1 MDHDS
6 VWRVGLLHKLL
17 QTNVGGCNNNLIKS
31 FYFNSTCTIKI
42 VQKQTRPFR
51 YARGVRQ
58 GCILHV
64 SPMLFNLY
72 INDLPSACENTLSG
86 PFVLPNLTKLNFLF
100 YADDLII
107 LSRFKTGLQNCL
119 VFLLCF
125 VDDENQSHARK
136 LRLCSFRNV
145 PGKTVELRFLIDGQ
159 IINVQE
165 YNDDEEMI
173 VAVNARRLKKI
184 QWGLNP

>member
-1 MDHDS
+1 MHNQNCPKANTTLPLCE
-6 VWRVGLLHKLL
+6 RCEARLYL
-17 QTNVGGCNNNLIKS
+17 TCKS
-31 FYFNSTCTIKI
+31 N
-42 VQKQTRPFR
+42 
-51 YARGVRQ
+51 
-58 GCILHV
+58 
-64 SPMLFNLY
+64 LFNLY
-72 INDLPSACENTLSG
+72 INDILSACENTLSG

-159 IINVQE
+159 IIDVQE
-165 YNDDEEMI
+165 YNDDEEI
-173 VAVNARRLKKI
+173 VAVNARSLKKS
-184 QWGLNP
+184 QWLNP

>member
-1 MDHDS
+1 MWKYVIWS
-6 VWRVGLLHKLL
+6 FCFAKPYK
-17 QTNVGGCNNNLIKS
+17 IK
-31 FYFNSTCTIKI
+31 
-42 VQKQTRPFR
+42 
-51 YARGVRQ
+51 
-58 GCILHV
+58 
-64 SPMLFNLY
+64 
-72 INDLPSACENTLSG
+72 
-86 PFVLPNLTKLNFLF
+86 FLF

-159 IINVQE
+159 IIDVQE

-173 VAVNARRLKKI
+173 VAVNAI
-184 QWGLNP
+184 YAIA

>member
-1 MDHDS
+1 
-6 VWRVGLLHKLL
+6 
-17 QTNVGGCNNNLIKS
+17 
-31 FYFNSTCTIKI
+31 
-42 VQKQTRPFR
+42 
-51 YARGVRQ
+51 
-58 GCILHV
+58 
-64 SPMLFNLY
+64 MLFNLY

-86 PFVLPNLTKLNFLF
+86 PFVFPNLTKLNFLF

-145 PGKTVELRFLIDGQ
+145 PGKTVEIRFLIDGQ
-159 IINVQE
+159 VIDVQE

-173 VAVNARRLKKI
+173 VAVNAI
-184 QWGLNP
+184 YAIA